1 MEANLSFSNTFETH
15 VLQYVFTTDSVTR
28 PTAWYVG
35 LFTADPTDTGSG
47 ATEISGN
54 AYARVSASF
63 TVSGNAATTSAA
75 VEFAAAT
82 GSWGTISHIGIFD
95 ASSGGNLIAHSAL
108 TASKAIANGDVFRI
122 PASDIDITLD

>member
-1 MEANLSFSNTFETH
+1 MSFSNTFETH
-15 VLQYVFTTDSVTR
+15 VLQYVFTTGSVTR

-47 ATEISGN
+47 ATEITGN
-54 AYARVSASF
+54 NYSRVSATFS
-63 TVSGNAATTSAA
+63 VSGATATTTAA

-108 TASKAIANGDVFRI
+108 SASKAIGTGDVFRI
-122 PASDIDITLD
+122 PTGDLDVTLD

>member
-1 MEANLSFSNTFETH
+1 MSFSNTFETH
-15 VLQYVFTTDSVTR
+15 VLQYVFTADSVTR

-47 ATEISGN
+47 ATEITGN
-54 AYARVSASF
+54 NYSRVSATFS
-63 TVSGNAATTSAA
+63 VSGATATTSAA
-75 VEFAAAT
+75 VEFSAAT

-108 TASKAIANGDVFRI
+108 TASKAIASGDVFRI
-122 PASDIDITLD
+122 PTGDIDITLD

>member
-1 MEANLSFSNTFETH
+1 MSFSNTFETH

-28 PTAWYVG
+28 PTSWYVG

-54 AYARVSASF
+54 SYARVSASF

-95 ASSGGNLIAHSAL
+95 ASTGGNLIAHSAL

-122 PASDIDITLD
+122 PSGDIDITLD

>member
-1 MEANLSFSNTFETH
+1 MSFSNTFETH
-15 VLQYVFTTDSVTR
+15 VLQYVFTTTSVTR

-47 ATEISGN
+47 ATEITGN
-54 AYARVSASF
+54 NYSRVSATF

-108 TASKAIANGDVFRI
+108 TASKAIASGDVFRI
-122 PASDIDITLD
+122 PTGDIDITLD